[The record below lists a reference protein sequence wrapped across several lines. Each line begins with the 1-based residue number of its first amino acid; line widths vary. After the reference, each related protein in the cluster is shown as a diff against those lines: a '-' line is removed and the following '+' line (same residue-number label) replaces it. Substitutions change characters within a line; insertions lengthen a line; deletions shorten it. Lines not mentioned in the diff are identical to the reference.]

1 MAGGGRRTQFD
12 ELEDEV
18 LRWCTE
24 WDDAD
29 EAVYVAAKTS
39 MLELAELKLE
49 LEELRTRLHTGGREP
64 KRRQRTHAAHH
75 LRLLEDW
82 FGVPADPIDGV
93 EQETPNA

>member
-18 LRWCTE
+18 LGWCTE

-49 LEELRTRLHTGGREP
+49 LEELRTRLQTLHRP
-64 KRRQRTHAAHH
+64 
-75 LRLLEDW
+75 
-82 FGVPADPIDGV
+82 
-93 EQETPNA
+93 